1 MNIRNAILL
10 TALIALPSL
19 AQASATHYEIDSTHS
34 AVQFKVR
41 HLVSHV
47 PGSFRKFKG
56 TFDYDPADP
65 KASKAVIEIE
75 ASSIDTGN
83 TKRDEHLKSADF
95 FDVKKY
101 PTLKFESTEL
111 KDVTDGKARL
121 AGNLTMHGVTKPV
134 ILELEIGGEAADP
147 WGSKRAGFTGS
158 TKVDRKDYGLTW
170 NKALETGKL
179 LVGDEVT
186 IDVSVEGIA
195 KTDAK
200 TDKK

>member
-1 MNIRNAILL
+1 MKVAVIA
-10 TALIALPSL
+10 ALIALPGI
-19 AQASATHYEIDSTHS
+19 AHAAATHYDIDSAHS

-47 PGSFRKFKG
+47 PGQFKKFKG
-56 TFDYDPADP
+56 TFDYDPANP
-65 KASKAVIEIE
+65 KASKATIEIE

-83 TKRDEHLKSADF
+83 GKRDEHLRSPDF

-101 PTLKFESTEL
+101 PTLKFVSTEL
-111 KDVTDGKARL
+111 KDVTDGKAKL
-121 AGNLTMHGVTKPV
+121 AGSLTMHGVTKPV

-147 WGSKRAGFTGS
+147 WGSKRAGFTGT

-170 NKALETGKL
+170 NKALETGKF

-186 IDVSVEGIA
+186 IDISVEGVAA
-195 KTDAK
+195 KG
-200 TDKK
+200 DKK